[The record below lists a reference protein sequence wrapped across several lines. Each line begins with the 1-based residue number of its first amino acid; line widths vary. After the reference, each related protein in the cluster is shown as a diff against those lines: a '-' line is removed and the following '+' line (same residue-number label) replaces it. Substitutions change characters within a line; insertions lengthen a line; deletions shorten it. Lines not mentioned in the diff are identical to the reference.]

1 MMRRDSGF
9 SAFEL
14 AVALAIMAIIAAF
27 AMPQYL
33 NWLRSYRLR
42 GATANLLSDFEMA
55 KIRAIREN
63 SFVTVHFSADGY
75 TIFVDNGEPSG
86 TAGDWLLNGEE
97 LILRERDMPAGV
109 RIDLGNLTLDSNR
122 TRFNGRG
129 VPPDVAAPE
138 TIPITNSVDT
148 KQITINRLGYMNV
161 Q

>member
-1 MMRRDSGF
+1 MRKNSGF

-14 AVALAIMAIIAAF
+14 AVALAIVAIIAAF

-42 GATANLLSDFEMA
+42 GAATNLVADIEMA

-63 SFVTVHFSADGY
+63 SFVAVQFFADSY

-86 TAGDWLLNGEE
+86 TSGDWMRNGGEAV
-97 LILRERDMPAGV
+97 LREREMPAGV
-109 RIDLGNLTLDSNR
+109 RIDLGGLTFDEDR

-129 VPPDVAAPE
+129 VPPDIAGPE
-138 TIPITNSVDT
+138 TIPITNSIDT
-148 KQITINRLGYMNV
+148 KQITINRLGYMDV

>member
-1 MMRRDSGF
+1 MRKNSGF

-14 AVALAIMAIIAAF
+14 AVALAIMAILAAF

-42 GATANLLSDFEMA
+42 GATTNLVSDIEMA

-63 SFVTVHFSADGY
+63 SFVAVHFSADGY
-75 TIFVDNGEPSG
+75 TIFVDNGEPLG
-86 TAGDWLLNGEE
+86 TSGDWLLNSGEVV
-97 LILRERDMPAGV
+97 LRERDMPTGV
-109 RIDLGNLTLDSNR
+109 RIDMGNLTFDGDR

-129 VPPDVAAPE
+129 VPPDIAGPE
-138 TIPITNSVDT
+138 TIPITNSIDT

>member
-1 MMRRDSGF
+1 MRKDSGF

-33 NWLRSYRLR
+33 TWLRSYRLR
-42 GATANLLSDFEMA
+42 GAPTNLVSDIEMA

-63 SFVTVHFSADGY
+63 SFVVVQFAADGY

-86 TAGDWLLNGEE
+86 TSGDWLPNGGEV
-97 LILRERDMPAGV
+97 ILRQREMPAGV
-109 RIDLGNLTLDSNR
+109 RIDLAEVGFDNDR

-129 VPPDVAAPE
+129 VPPDIAGPE
-138 TIPITNSVDT
+138 TIPITNSSDT
-148 KQITINRLGYMNV
+148 KEITINRLGYMNV